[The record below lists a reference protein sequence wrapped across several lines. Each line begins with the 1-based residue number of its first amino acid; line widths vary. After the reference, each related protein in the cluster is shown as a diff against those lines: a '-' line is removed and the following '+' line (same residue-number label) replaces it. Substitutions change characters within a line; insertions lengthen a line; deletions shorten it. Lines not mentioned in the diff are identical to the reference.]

1 MKLVKQYTSLTMFI
15 ATTTLNGLHF
25 YNSLSKEKELF
36 KPQSGNHVNMYICGP
51 TVYDHSH
58 LGHARAYM

>member
-1 MKLVKQYTSLTMFI
+1 MINITELVESKLLTE
-15 ATTTLNGLHF
+15 LHL
-25 YNSLSKEKELF
+25 YNSLSKKKEVF
-36 KPQSGNHVNMYICGP
+36 KPHTGNEVNMYICGP